1 MEGVFI
7 MNKKWNIDNIR
18 CFVEKETNCKLISTE
33 YLGYALPLEF
43 ECSCGNHFQKSWSKF
58 YSSNQRRCQKCSRK
72 QQPKSFD
79 FFEKEVFELVGDEYT
94 FYEYKQANTLTLV
107 KHNTCGN
114 TYNVTPSHFLG
125 GKRCPYCN
133 GGRNLGETAF
143 KKKLDNIYNGEIEL
157 IGKFTN
163 MREQTAF
170 KNVIYNVEFV
180 TSPTNV
186 IQGYSTGRKISS
198 GEYAIKTWLE
208 NQNIDYQFQFSF
220 SALKRS
226 PFDFYIP
233 SENLA
238 IEYDGEQHFK
248 PIEYFGGKDKLKK
261 QIKNDV
267 RKNYYCASHNIKL
280 IRIPYWKFD
289 KINTILEDAIM

>member
-7 MNKKWNIDNIR
+7 MNKKWDIDNIR
-18 CFVEKETNCKLISTE
+18 RFVEKETNCKLISTE
-33 YLGYALPLEF
+33 YLGYALSLEF

-94 FYEYKQANTLTLV
+94 FYEYKQANTLTPV

-114 TYNVTPSHFLG
+114 TYNVTPSHFLC

-220 SALKRS
+220 SELKRS

-248 PIEYFGGKDKLKK
+248 PIKYFGGEDKLKK

-289 KINTILEDAIM
+289 EINTILKDAIM